1 MIRGTIQKNQEIN
14 YKQLREQIDNFYKK
28 MQETSYSDLTNRF
41 NDIINDGNQLGISA
55 KISKIIKNHL
65 DFYIRD
71 DQEKLL
77 NLNETGKKIEEEI
90 KFLEESI
97 KQP

>member
-1 MIRGTIQKNQEIN
+1 MQK
-14 YKQLREQIDNFYKK
+14 
-28 MQETSYSDLTNRF
+28 TSYTDLTNRF

-65 DFYIRD
+65 DFYIRK

-77 NLNETGKKIEEEI
+77 NLNARKKRIEEEI
-90 KFLEESI
+90 PNLEESI
-97 KQP
+97 KKPENDQKIK